1 MSSTPHQQNRINHRN
16 QVDTS
21 RILNNHTDL
30 FNSIKTHTL
39 NTQTSVDSINTKT
52 DTLSGAPNNNLSME
66 AVKYQ
71 MFPYAHDT
79 VTDLMR
85 PLKCDTSGR
94 LECSIDAL
102 EVTADTINLSTND
115 LETKIQTTN
124 DKLDGFSG
132 APDNNLSTSSTKL
145 QVFPYGKDSVNDIMR
160 PIKVDDIGK
169 QIIDSPGSGDICTRL
184 DAIKAGVEH
193 SSIDVAQTTL
203 VGAGVTHTFTAV
215 DTGSSNNGLYKFQ
228 IAGTVGHS
236 NFDFELLVSQ
246 DDVTYYSYPHAYFTI
261 TNSTVFAHFELAF
274 RYHRIRSTNHT
285 GHDHT
290 VTYIESGRH

>member
-1 MSSTPHQQNRINHRN
+1 MSSTPHQQNRIVHRN
-16 QVDTS
+16 QADTS
-21 RILNNHTDL
+21 RILNKHTEF
-30 FNSIKTHTL
+30 FNSIKTNTL
-39 NTQTSVDSINTKT
+39 NTKTSIDAINTKT

-79 VTDLMR
+79 VTDIMR
-85 PLKCDTSGR
+85 PLKCDASGR

-102 EVTADTINLSTND
+102 EITADTINLSTNE

-132 APDNNLSTSSTKL
+132 APDNNLSTGSTKL

-169 QIIDSPGSGDICTRL
+169 QIIDSPAAGDICTRL
-184 DAIKAGVEH
+184 EAIKVGVQH
-193 SSIDVAQTTL
+193 SSIDVAQTQL
-203 VGAGVTHTFTAV
+203 IAGGTTHTFAAV
-215 DTGSSNNGLYKFQ
+215 DTASDNNGLYKFQ
-228 IAGTVGHS
+228 LAGTVGHT
-236 NFDFELLVSQ
+236 NFDFELQVSQ
-246 DDVTYYSYPHAYFTI
+246 DGVTYYSYPHVLFTI
-261 TNSTVFAHFELAF
+261 TNSTVFTHFDLAF
-274 RYHRIRSTNHT
+274 RHHRIRATNNT
-285 GHDHT
+285 ASDYT